1 MTGAKSTELPGL
13 MAILFFGSLSVVTF
27 ASEQLYNFNV
37 PEQSAST
44 ALNEFA
50 QQAEQQVLFPLNRVK
65 NITTNSLKGKYT
77 VTDAIGILLEETGL
91 KPVFSS
97 FGVIT
102 IESDSDDSVAHA
114 EGEMKIELK
123 KSLLSKIVL
132 LVLGAVNAQGV
143 AAQDQN
149 PDSQAGVLE
158 VIVVTAQKREQNL
171 QDVGIA
177 VTAFTGDQ
185 MRELGFQSTTDLV
198 SHTPGLR
205 YVSNFGD
212 GNNAAFSLR
221 GVGLN
226 DFAEI
231 NESAVAVYV
240 DEIYHATLA
249 GLGFQ
254 LFDIERTEV
263 LKGPQGTLFGRNA
276 TGGLV
281 HFVTKKP
288 TDEFE
293 GYVDATYG
301 KYDQVRLEAAAGG
314 PLGETLAARVSVLYH
329 DHDGYRDSRVPGV
342 ASANSTDIY
351 SVRGQLLFTPTD
363 DLEILASAHIAQAD
377 QVSASYEHS
386 VTTYAPNGAA
396 QISAGITDTVDCS
409 LIGLPNVTGT
419 DCLGYRDT
427 DGDVQA
433 SDNDREP
440 FLELDTAGVTFNV
453 QYNAD
458 AFTVTSIT
466 AFEYVDK
473 FFGEDTDAHLY
484 PLFLVTNPVDSKQWT
499 QELRLHGEAGRL
511 NWTTGFY
518 YYYRDIK
525 SGTRTDASPFE
536 IFNNLVVNSQL
547 SNSWALFG
555 HGEYKLSDNW
565 SFIGGARVTTEESEY
580 NFLSREEF
588 IPGVPDIV
596 FNSATDG
603 DAAKHDGT
611 NVSFRAEIDWR
622 PDDDMLVY
630 GAISRGVKAA
640 GFNTSLGLGPVT
652 FPYGEETLHAFELG
666 IKSTLLNGTTRFN
679 ASVFYY
685 DYSDYQSF
693 SFAGLTP
700 FVSNQDANVLGFEA
714 ELVTNPW
721 EGWEFLF
728 GVSVLDTEAEDVITD
743 IAIGPNAGGIIVS
756 DRDLVL
762 APDVTFNGL
771 ARYEWAMLGGTMS
784 IQGDFSYVGEQYFDI
799 NNHPDSREGS
809 YILGNARIAYTSP
822 DNTYEISLA
831 VKNLADED
839 YRVYNI
845 PLAQFGGFSQNMI
858 GRPRWVSG
866 TVRFN
871 W

>member
-1 MTGAKSTELPGL
+1 MTFSSGLVCGLLLFLVLAVCPETAGAGQKIRFNLPSQRADLSLTAFAKQARLTLIVPFDLVKTKTTNKLVGEYRIEEGIRLLLHGTGLEAEVGDDNRLRISDGQPLGERQNMNDKAAKS
-13 MAILFFGSLSVVTF
+13 V
-27 ASEQLYNFNV
+27 
-37 PEQSAST
+37 
-44 ALNEFA
+44 
-50 QQAEQQVLFPLNRVK
+50 
-65 NITTNSLKGKYT
+65 
-77 VTDAIGILLEETGL
+77 GILALLTSLLGAAPSIANEPTNTSSILEE
-91 KPVFSS
+91 
-97 FGVIT
+97 
-102 IESDSDDSVAHA
+102 
-114 EGEMKIELK
+114 
-123 KSLLSKIVL
+123 
-132 LVLGAVNAQGV
+132 
-143 AAQDQN
+143 
-149 PDSQAGVLE
+149 
-158 VIVVTAQKREQNL
+158 IVVTAQKREQNL
-171 QDVGIA
+171 QDVGISI
-177 VTAFTGDQ
+177 TAFTGDQ

-198 SHTPGLR
+198 AHTPGLR

-293 GYVDATYG
+293 GYIDATYG

-314 PLGETLAARVSVLYH
+314 PLGEALAARVSVLYH

-351 SVRGQLLFTPTD
+351 SVRGQLLFTPVD
-363 DLEILASAHIAQAD
+363 NLEILASAHIAQAD

-386 VTTYAPNGAA
+386 VTTYAPNGAS
-396 QISAGITDTVDCS
+396 QISAGITDIVDCT

-458 AFTVTSIT
+458 AFNVTSIT

-473 FFGEDTDAHLY
+473 FFGEDTDAHFY

-499 QELRLHGEAGRL
+499 QEIRLHGETGRL

-525 SGTRTDASPFE
+525 SGTRTDASPFG

-555 HGEYKLSDNW
+555 HGEYELSENW
-565 SFIGGARVTTEESEY
+565 SFIGGVRVTSEESEY
-580 NFLSREEF
+580 NFLSREEL

-596 FNSATDG
+596 FNRATDG
-603 DAAKHDGT
+603 DAARHDDT

-622 PDDDMLVY
+622 PDENMLVY

-652 FPYGEETLHAFELG
+652 FPYDEETLHAFELG

-679 ASVFYY
+679 AAVFYY

-700 FVSNQDANVLGFEA
+700 FVSNQDANVFGFEA

-728 GVSVLDTEAEDVITD
+728 GVSVLDSEAEDVITD
-743 IAIGPNAGGIIVS
+743 IAIGPNAGGIIVNN
-756 DRDLVL
+756 RDLVL

-771 ARYEWAMLGGTMS
+771 ARYEWAMLGGIMS
-784 IQGDFSYVGEQYFDI
+784 IQGDFSFVGEQYFDI

-809 YILGNARIAYTSP
+809 YILGNARFAYTSP
-822 DNTYEISLA
+822 DDNYEISLA

-866 TVRFN
+866 TIRYM